1 MIQYPL
7 HFQIESAAKEGIQ
20 SLWTSTASG
29 QSATCAIPPEFEGP
43 GGGFSPEDFFGLAAV
58 NCFVATFKVIAEKS
72 RLSFESI
79 RVSADLKVD
88 RNEKGQPWM
97 AELAFKVQVKPGS
110 ADRERLER
118 ALQKASGA
126 CLVLHS
132 LKTAVNFDIQFI

>member
-7 HFQIESAAKEGIQ
+7 HFQIESVAKEGIQ
-20 SLWTSTASG
+20 SSWSSSASG
-29 QSATCAIPPEFEGP
+29 QSVVCAIPPEFDGP

-72 RLSFESI
+72 RISFESI

-97 AELAFKVQVKPGS
+97 AELALKVEVKPGN

-118 ALQKASGA
+118 ALHKASGS